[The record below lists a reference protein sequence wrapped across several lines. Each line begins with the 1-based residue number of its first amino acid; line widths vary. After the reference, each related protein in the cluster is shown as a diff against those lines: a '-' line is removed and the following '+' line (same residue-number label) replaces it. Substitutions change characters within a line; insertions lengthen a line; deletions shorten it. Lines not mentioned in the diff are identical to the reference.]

1 MSAIDIR
8 MMKLVSGEI
17 VLGKYD
23 GEKDRLTGVA
33 QLQNVPTQQGMQMLI
48 TPYGFPF
55 ENKFTAEF
63 GGEAILYRFSDTPKE
78 LQDKYIEVTTNLTVA
93 NGLGKIHFGAGT
105 GSQGGN
111 SGLIH

>member
-1 MSAIDIR
+1 MAYDIR

-23 GEKDRLTGVA
+23 EAGDRLTDAA

-55 ENKFTAEF
+55 ENKFSAVIEGRF
-63 GGEAILYRFSDTPKE
+63 FLHRFSDTPKE

-93 NGLGKIHFGAGT
+93 NGLGKIQFGGGAPAAG
-105 GSQGGN
+105 G